1 MVGVFQEF
9 LLGRKKF
16 GTKLKH
22 SRLRSLLLVCMR
34 VQDLAQLS
42 TRMFKTN
49 PLRTWLTILGMG
61 VGTGAVVVLVG
72 LGFGLQKI
80 IIEQIVFGET
90 LLSLGV
96 SAGSQSIKITDET
109 ISKIEEKEA
118 VLDAAPL
125 ARFPALVTYK
135 GLTGNIFLQ
144 GAEPAYLR
152 YAGVSAAEGNI
163 FEEEDINDGNTI
175 MLSPAVL
182 KLFAIEDPAKF
193 VGEQVTFRLLVPSP
207 DNADVVDEI
216 FIEKSYT
223 VRGITKE
230 EGVLNA
236 LMMMSEL
243 RQYVGIEE
251 YERAQVRVVS
261 NEFLNTVEA
270 ELIDEGFRVTALS
283 KTVEQASKI
292 FQGVQAVLAVFGGI
306 ALVVSAIGMF
316 NTMTVTLLERTK
328 EIGIMRTIGASP
340 RDIKWLFVSESIV
353 VGFLGG
359 ITGILM
365 GVILGL
371 TINVLLNFVA
381 SQFGGQ
387 SVSLFSF
394 PLNFLLFI
402 TVFSAAVG
410 YLTGIFPAKRASTL
424 NPLDAIRYE

>member
-1 MVGVFQEF
+1 
-9 LLGRKKF
+9 
-16 GTKLKH
+16 
-22 SRLRSLLLVCMR
+22 MR

-49 PLRTWLTILGMG
+49 PLRTWLTIMGMG

-96 SAGSQSIKITDET
+96 SAGSQTITITDET
-109 ISKIEEKEA
+109 IAQFEAKEA

-135 GLTGNIFLQ
+135 GLTGNVFLQ

-152 YAGVSAAEGNI
+152 YSGVTASAGVI
-163 FEEEDINDGNTI
+163 FEEEDIDDTNSV

-182 KLFAIEDPAKF
+182 QLFAVEDPNEF
-193 VGEQVTFRLLVPSP
+193 IGEEVTFRLLVP
-207 DNADVVDEI
+207 ADDGSDEI
-216 FIEKSYT
+216 SEVYIDKSYT
-223 VRGITKE
+223 VRGVTKE

-236 LMMMSEL
+236 LMMMPEL
-243 RQYVGIEE
+243 RNHVGIEE

-261 NEFLNTVEA
+261 NEFLDSTEQ
-270 ELIDEGFRVTALS
+270 ELIEEGYRVTALS

-292 FQGVQAVLAVFGGI
+292 FQGVQAVLAVFGGN

-328 EIGIMRTIGASP
+328 EIGIMRTLGASP
-340 RDIKWLFVSESIV
+340 SDIKWLFVSESVV

-359 ITGILM
+359 IAGILM
-365 GVILGL
+365 GVILGV

-387 SVSLFSF
+387 SVTLFSF
-394 PLNFLLFI
+394 PINFLLFI
-402 TVFSAAVG
+402 AIFSAAVG

>member
-1 MVGVFQEF
+1 
-9 LLGRKKF
+9 
-16 GTKLKH
+16 
-22 SRLRSLLLVCMR
+22 MR
-34 VQDLAQLS
+34 IQDLAQLS

-80 IIEQIVFGET
+80 ILEQIVFGET

-96 SAGSQSIKITDET
+96 SATGAQNLKLTPET
-109 ISKIEEKEA
+109 VDSFKKYTE

-135 GLTGNIFLQ
+135 GLTGNVFIQ
-144 GAEPAYLR
+144 GVEPPYLR
-152 YAGVSAAEGNI
+152 YAGVTAVEGTV
-163 FEEEDINDGNTI
+163 FAEEDGGDTNSI

-182 KLFAIEDPAKF
+182 KLFGIENAEEF
-193 VGEQVTFRLLVPSP
+193 VGQKVSFRLLVPAEDGSGEVMEVP
-207 DNADVVDEI
+207 IDKE
-216 FIEKSYT
+216 YT

-236 LMMMSEL
+236 MMMLPEL
-243 RQYVGIEE
+243 RNHVGIEE
-251 YERAQVRVVS
+251 YERIQVRVNS
-261 NEFLNTVEA
+261 NENLPIVEA
-270 ELIDEGFRVTALS
+270 RLIEAGYRVTALS

-292 FQGVQAVLAVFGGI
+292 FQGVQAVLATFGGI
-306 ALVVSAIGMF
+306 ALIVSAIGMF

-340 RDIKWLFVSESIV
+340 KDVKNLFISESIV

-359 ITGILM
+359 VSGIVM
-365 GVILGL
+365 GVALGGTVNL
-371 TINVLLNFVA
+371 FLNIVA
-381 SQFGGQ
+381 GQFGGQ

-394 PLNFLLFI
+394 PIGFLVFI
-402 TVFSAAVG
+402 ALFSAAVG
-410 YLTGIFPAKRASTL
+410 YLTGVFPARRASTL

>member
-1 MVGVFQEF
+1 
-9 LLGRKKF
+9 
-16 GTKLKH
+16 
-22 SRLRSLLLVCMR
+22 MR
-34 VQDLAQLS
+34 IQDLAQLS

-80 IIEQIVFGET
+80 ILEQIVFGET

-96 SAGSQSIKITDET
+96 SSTGAQNLKLTVET
-109 ISKIEEKEA
+109 VDTFKKYEE

-135 GLTGNIFLQ
+135 GLTGNVFIQ
-144 GAEPAYLR
+144 GVEPPYLR
-152 YAGVSAAEGNI
+152 YAGVTATEGTVFLDEDAADTNS
-163 FEEEDINDGNTI
+163 I

-182 KLFAIEDPAKF
+182 KLFGIEEAESF
-193 VGEQVTFRLLVPSP
+193 VGEKVSFRLLVPAEDGSDSVLEVP
-207 DNADVVDEI
+207 IDKE
-216 FIEKSYT
+216 YT

-236 LMMMSEL
+236 MMMLPEL
-243 RQYVGIEE
+243 RTHVGIEE
-251 YERAQVRVVS
+251 YERIQVRVNS
-261 NEFLNTVEA
+261 NENLPIVEA
-270 ELIDEGFRVTALS
+270 RLIEAGYRVTALS

-292 FQGVQAVLAVFGGI
+292 FQGVQAVLATFGGI
-306 ALVVSAIGMF
+306 ALIVSAIGMF

-340 RDIKWLFVSESIV
+340 KDVKNLFISESIV
-353 VGFLGG
+353 VGFMGG
-359 ITGILM
+359 VTGIAM
-365 GVILGL
+365 GVTLGL
-371 TINVLLNFVA
+371 MVNLFLNIVA
-381 SQFGGQ
+381 GQFGGQ

-394 PLNFLLFI
+394 PIGFLVFI
-402 TVFSAAVG
+402 ALFSAGVG
-410 YLTGIFPAKRASTL
+410 YLTGVFPARRASTL

>member
-1 MVGVFQEF
+1 
-9 LLGRKKF
+9 
-16 GTKLKH
+16 
-22 SRLRSLLLVCMR
+22 MR

-80 IIEQIVFGET
+80 ILEQIVFGET

-96 SAGSQSIKITDET
+96 STTGVQSLKLTPET
-109 ISKIEEKEA
+109 VDSFKEMPE

-135 GLTGNIFLQ
+135 GLTGNVFIQ
-144 GAEPAYLR
+144 AVEPPYLR
-152 YAGVSAAEGNI
+152 YAGITAEEGDV
-163 FEEEDINDGNTI
+163 FTDEEAGDTSSI

-182 KLFAIEDPAKF
+182 KLFGIDDAEAF
-193 VGEQVTFRLLVPSP
+193 VGQKVSFRLLVPS
-207 DNADVVDEI
+207 ADVPDEVVEVPI
-216 FIEKSYT
+216 DKEYI

-230 EGVLNA
+230 QGVLNA
-236 LMMMSEL
+236 LMMLPEL
-243 RQYVGIEE
+243 RNHVGIEE
-251 YERAQVRVVS
+251 YERIQVRVDT
-261 NEFLNTVEA
+261 NENLPIVEA
-270 ELIDEGFRVTALS
+270 KLIEGGYRVTALS

-292 FQGVQAVLAVFGGI
+292 FQGIQAVLATFGGI

-340 RDIKWLFVSESIV
+340 KDVKNLFISESIV

-359 ITGILM
+359 VSGILM
-365 GVILGL
+365 GVVFGV
-371 TINVLLNFVA
+371 TINIFLNIVA
-381 SQFGGQ
+381 GQFGGQ
-387 SVSLFSF
+387 SVTLFSF
-394 PLNFLLFI
+394 PITFLVFI
-402 TVFSAAVG
+402 ALFSAAVG
-410 YLTGIFPAKRASTL
+410 YLTGVFPARRASTL

>member
-1 MVGVFQEF
+1 
-9 LLGRKKF
+9 
-16 GTKLKH
+16 
-22 SRLRSLLLVCMR
+22 MR
-34 VQDLAQLS
+34 IQDLAQLS

-80 IIEQIVFGET
+80 ILEQIVFGET

-96 SAGSQSIKITDET
+96 SATGAQGLELTPETITDFENM
-109 ISKIEEKEA
+109 EG

-125 ARFPALVTYK
+125 ARFPALITYK
-135 GLTGNIFLQ
+135 GLTGNVFVQ
-144 GAEPAYLR
+144 GVEPPYLR
-152 YAGVSAAEGNI
+152 YAGIAPGAGTV
-163 FEEEDINDGNTI
+163 FTDEDAGDTTSI

-182 KLFAIEDPAKF
+182 KLFGIDDAESFI
-193 VGEQVTFRLLVPSP
+193 GERVSLRLLVPAE
-207 DNADVVDEI
+207 DGTENVTEVIIDKE
-216 FIEKSYT
+216 YT

-236 LMMMSEL
+236 MMMLPEL
-243 RQYVGIEE
+243 RNYVGIEE
-251 YERAQVRVVS
+251 FERIQVRVDS
-261 NEFLNTVEA
+261 NQNLPLVE
-270 ELIDEGFRVTALS
+270 ERLIEMGYRVTALS

-292 FQGVQAVLAVFGGI
+292 FQGIQVVLATFGGI

-328 EIGIMRTIGASP
+328 EIGIMRTLGASP
-340 RDIKWLFVSESIV
+340 NDVKYLFVSESVV

-359 ITGILM
+359 VSGIVM
-365 GVILGL
+365 GVTLGL
-371 TINVLLNFVA
+371 AVNIFLNIVA

-387 SVSLFSF
+387 AVALFSF
-394 PLNFLLFI
+394 PLTFLLFI
-402 TVFSAAVG
+402 ALFSAGVG
-410 YLTGIFPAKRASTL
+410 YLTGIFPARRAAKL